1 MPKNL
6 VRIQKAKKRRRQY
19 GAGTFGYWPRIR
31 IAHRG
36 TDVSKNTLD

>member
-19 GAGTFGYWPRIR
+19 GVGTFGYWPRIR
-31 IAHRG
+31 IVQGG
-36 TDVSKNTLD
+36 TDVSKTH